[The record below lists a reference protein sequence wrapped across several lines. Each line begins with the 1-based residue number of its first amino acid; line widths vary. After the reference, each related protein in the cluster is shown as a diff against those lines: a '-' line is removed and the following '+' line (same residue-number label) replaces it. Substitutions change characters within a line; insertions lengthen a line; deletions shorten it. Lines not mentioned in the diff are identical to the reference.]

1 MSPCR
6 RICELALIV
15 GAPLIL
21 AIVECFHPHPHD
33 LLELDVQTWLWV
45 HYAQIPLFPLAALA
59 VLEFVHG
66 RTGIPADICR
76 VAMFVF
82 GVGWA
87 AWDTAAGVA
96 TGILVQAAHASG
108 SPEAWLKPI
117 DAIWTDPIMGGLSGA
132 FAAFGAIALSKGTV
146 TAGITLKST
155 GSSLGPVGLLALS
168 GFGISIFRTHA
179 WPGGPLTFAG
189 ISVAGAWLLSERARR
204 TRSEN
209 YGGAP
214 PAPSAHSGKRTS

>member
-1 MSPCR
+1 MSSCR
-6 RICELALIV
+6 QIYELALIV
-15 GAPLIL
+15 GAPLTL

-59 VLEFVHG
+59 VVELVRG
-66 RTGIPADICR
+66 RTGIPAEICR

-108 SPEAWLKPI
+108 SPEAWRKPI
-117 DAIWTDPIMGGLSGA
+117 DAIWTDPIMGGVSGA
-132 FAAFGAIALSKGTV
+132 FAAFGAIALSVGTV
-146 TAGITLKST
+146 AAGITVKST
-155 GSSLGPVGLLALS
+155 GSSWGPVVLLALS
-168 GFGISIFRTHA
+168 GFGISFFRTHA

-189 ISVAGAWLLSERARR
+189 ISVAGAWLLWERARR
-204 TRSEN
+204 TRS
-209 YGGAP
+209 
-214 PAPSAHSGKRTS
+214 